1 MLAVAPCITGPN
13 DAVASTRTRT
23 VYRRGPNRPSVHEL
37 CVLAI
42 LPVNGLRV
50 AGVHEAGIDLVE
62 WKRKQMELVEC
73 AGQRV
78 MWAACRLRLRHC
90 RGGCRSLWILDRW
103 AGPEAISAGECFC
116 EAVQPRGVDSSEAVQ
131 PVDSSEIN
139 ESLSNGHQTW
149 GDGRTARL
157 QDYALVNYFN
167 VGTRIDS

>member
-1 MLAVAPCITGPN
+1 
-13 DAVASTRTRT
+13 
-23 VYRRGPNRPSVHEL
+23 
-37 CVLAI
+37 
-42 LPVNGLRV
+42 
-50 AGVHEAGIDLVE
+50 
-62 WKRKQMELVEC
+62 ME
-73 AGQRV
+73 
-78 MWAACRLRLRHC
+78 
-90 RGGCRSLWILDRW
+90 RW

-157 QDYALVNYFN
+157 QDYPLVNYFN

>member
-1 MLAVAPCITGPN
+1 MV
-13 DAVASTRTRT
+13 
-23 VYRRGPNRPSVHEL
+23 
-37 CVLAI
+37 
-42 LPVNGLRV
+42 
-50 AGVHEAGIDLVE
+50 GVHEAGIDLVE

-73 AGQRV
+73 AGQRI

-90 RGGCRSLWILDRW
+90 RSRCRSLWILDRW